1 MQLDPQRYLDLVE
14 QANSLAFVDI
24 EATGLKGDYNS
35 ILVVSIKPYQHAPY
49 SIHIKQLGNDQRVVK
64 EVAQELAKYD
74 CWATYYGSG
83 FDIPMLNTRLLKWGQ
98 PPLVKRHHID
108 MYYKLKSHILT
119 GRRSQGH
126 LLTWLGTPEQK
137 MSVSPDAWSEM
148 GFKIDEHLPQ
158 MIERCE
164 SDAKGLQNLYERT
177 RHLIRD
183 IKVYN

>member
-1 MQLDPQRYLDLVE
+1 MQIDPQRYLDLVE
-14 QANSLAFVDI
+14 GADKLAFVDI

-35 ILVVSIKPYQHAPY
+35 VLVVSIKPYKQSPY
-49 SIHIKQLGNDQRVVK
+49 SFSIKQVGNDQRVLR
-64 EVAQELAKYD
+64 EAAEALEDYD
-74 CWATYYGSG
+74 CWVTYYGSG
-83 FDIPMLNTRLLKWGQ
+83 FDIPMLNTRLLKWDR

-126 LLTWLGTPEQK
+126 LLNWLGTDEQK
-137 MSVSPDAWSEM
+137 LSVTPNAWSEM
-148 GFKIDEHLPQ
+148 GYKVDEHLPL

-164 SDAKGLQNLYERT
+164 SDVRGLQALYERT